1 MILPLKYWAM
11 TPDATYNTC
20 FLFNPLD
27 GDILPYKPGGIFID
41 NTFGI
46 GFLLLGGMEVVLIA
60 LISYPIDPA
69 VDLVWRKYTYFK
81 PLMTLF

>member
-1 MILPLKYWAM
+1 M

-46 GFLLLGGMEVVLIA
+46 GFLLLGGMEVVLIYLLTYTIEPDVA
-60 LISYPIDPA
+60 LFGRGS
-69 VDLVWRKYTYFK
+69 TYFVTIDK
-81 PLMTLF
+81 FILNL